1 MLPDGRL
8 STVKVPAQSILG
20 GRSLESSLKIDH
32 EDGPIDLNDP
42 SEGLFYQIWAG
53 QVYDGGIFLFS
64 DLVERQDILEQLNI
78 TEMSFTF
85 DQNGRP
91 TVVYIQYGLAK
102 IWWYDSTV
110 PGMVTTA
117 IGSGV
122 ISPKV
127 ILDDKRQTQTDSS
140 DIILG
145 YIRNENLYYRQQ
157 RDRFGV
163 EYLLA
168 TGVVGRLQKLGM
180 GNNLRLQ
187 FIVGNY

>member
-1 MLPDGRL
+1 MLPEGRL
-8 STVKVPAQSILG
+8 STRAVPAISILG
-20 GRSLESSLKIDH
+20 GRSLESAPKIDH
-32 EDGPIDLNDP
+32 EDGPIALNDP
-42 SEGLFYQIWAG
+42 SEGLFYQIWTG
-53 QVYDGGIFLFS
+53 QVYDGGVFLFS

-91 TVVYIQYGLAK
+91 TVVYVQYGIAK

-110 PGMVTTA
+110 PGMATTT
-117 IGSGV
+117 IGSGI

-127 ILDDKRQTQTDSS
+127 ILDDKRQTQTGSS

-145 YIRNENLYYRQQ
+145 YIKNENLYYRQQ
-157 RDRFGV
+157 RDRFSV

-168 TGVVGRLQKLGM
+168 TDVVGRLQKLGM

>member
-1 MLPDGRL
+1 MLPEGRL
-8 STVKVPAQSILG
+8 STWNAPARSILG
-20 GRSLESSLKIDH
+20 GRSLEASLKIDH
-32 EDGPIDLNDP
+32 EDGPVALNDP
-42 SEGLFYQIWAG
+42 SEGLFYQIWTG
-53 QVYDGGIFLFS
+53 QVYDGGVFLFA
-64 DLVERQDILEQLNI
+64 DLVERQDILEALNI

-102 IWWYDSTV
+102 IWWYDSTIA
-110 PGMVTTA
+110 GHATTN
-117 IGSGV
+117 IGSGI

-163 EYLLA
+163 EYLLKA
-168 TGVVGRLQKLGM
+168 NVVGRLQKLGM

>member
-1 MLPDGRL
+1 MLPEGRL
-8 STVKVPAQSILG
+8 STRAVSAVSILG
-20 GRSLESSLKIDH
+20 GRALESSTKIDH
-32 EDGPIDLNDP
+32 EDGPIALNDP
-42 SEGLFYQIWAG
+42 SAGLFYQIWHG
-53 QVYDGGIFLFS
+53 QVYEGGVFLFS
-64 DLVERQDILEQLNI
+64 DLVERQDILSQLDI

-91 TVVYIQYGLAK
+91 SVVYVQYGIAN

-110 PGMVTTA
+110 GGMATTL

-127 ILDDKRQTQTDSS
+127 ILDDKRQTQTNSS

-168 TGVVGRLQKLGM
+168 RGVVGRLQKLGM

-187 FIVGNY
+187 FVVANY

>member
-1 MLPDGRL
+1 MLPEGRL
-8 STVKVPAQSILG
+8 STRIVPAPILG
-20 GRSLESSLKIDH
+20 GRALDSGPNIDH

-42 SEGLFYQIWAG
+42 SAGLFYQIWHG
-53 QVYDGGIFLFS
+53 RVYGGGVFLFS
-64 DLVERQDILEQLNI
+64 DLVERQDILSQLNI

-91 TVVYIQYGLAK
+91 SVAYVQYGIAK

-110 PGMVTTA
+110 EGMTTTL

-127 ILDDKRQTQTDSS
+127 ILDDKRQTQTNSS

-145 YIRNENLYYRQQ
+145 YIRNKNLYYRQQ

-163 EYLLA
+163 EYHLA
-168 TGVVGRLQKLGM
+168 TDVVGRLQKLGM

-187 FIVGNY
+187 FVVANY

>member
-1 MLPDGRL
+1 MG
-8 STVKVPAQSILG
+8 SFY
-20 GRSLESSLKIDH
+20 
-32 EDGPIDLNDP
+32 
-42 SEGLFYQIWAG
+42 LFLHG
-53 QVYDGGIFLFS
+53 QVYDGGVFLFS
-64 DLVERQDILEQLNI
+64 DLVERQDILSKLDI

-91 TVVYIQYGLAK
+91 SVVYVQYGIAK

-110 PGMVTTA
+110 GGMANTL

-122 ISPKV
+122 ISPKI

-140 DIILG
+140 DIVLG
-145 YIRNENLYYRQQ
+145 YIRNKNLYYRQQ

-187 FIVGNY
+187 FVVANY